1 MNLMEKSRRLQK
13 LSLMKIFKQSFLL
26 FFFIVCFSSQTEG
39 AIKIDLNSSSKTP
52 KFLSEFGFFEDMKN
66 QTPAVNV
73 HPYSLVSPLF
83 SDQTDKLRFVY
94 VPEGEKLSY
103 VKNKVFIFPV
113 GSTLIKTFAYL
124 NKNGP
129 LEQQLLETRLLIN
142 TNDGWKAIS
151 YVWNEEQ
158 TDAKRAIA
166 GATIPTSF
174 VNSQGDLVA
183 VRYRAPN
190 QNQCKEC
197 HQVNKVMT
205 PIGPK
210 ARNMD
215 KNLIYQSGEMNQ
227 LLYWA
232 ALGWIDQKLDS
243 HPIASYTDI
252 NASLDDRAR
261 AYLDINCGHCHIP
274 GGSADT
280 TGLYLNLIEEN
291 QEKLG
296 IYKKPVAAGRA
307 SGNLKYSVV
316 PGHPD
321 DSIMLFRMKS
331 LDPGIMMPES
341 GRALADDAGIKL
353 IKDWIDKL

>member
-1 MNLMEKSRRLQK
+1 
-13 LSLMKIFKQSFLL
+13 MKIFKQSFFSFLL
-26 FFFIVCFSSQTEG
+26 LTCFSSQIKS
-39 AIKIDLNSSSKTP
+39 AIDIDLENFSKAP
-52 KFLSEFGFFEDMKN
+52 KFLSEFGFFQDMRN
-66 QTPAVNV
+66 QIPAESV

-94 VPEGEKLSY
+94 VPEGERLGY

-124 NKNGP
+124 NKNSA
-129 LEQQLLETRLLIN
+129 LDQQLLETRLLIN
-142 TNDGWKAIS
+142 TNSGWKAIS
-151 YVWNEEQ
+151 YVWNENQ
-158 TDAKRAIA
+158 TDARRSIA

-174 VNSQGDLVA
+174 IDSDGKTVD

-210 ARNMD
+210 ARNMH
-215 KNLIYQSGEMNQ
+215 KAVNYHSGEMNQ

-232 ALGWIDQKLDS
+232 ALGWIDEKLES
-243 HPIASYTDI
+243 IPISSYDDI
-252 NASLDDRAR
+252 NASLNDRAR

-280 TGLYLNLIEEN
+280 TGLYLNLIEN
-291 QEKLG
+291 DQEQLG
-296 IYKKPVAAGRA
+296 IFKKPVAAGRA
-307 SGNLKYSVV
+307 SGNLKYSIV
-316 PGHPD
+316 PGQPNE
-321 DSIMLFRMKS
+321 SIMLFRMQS

-341 GRALADDAGIKL
+341 GRALADEAGINL

>member
-1 MNLMEKSRRLQK
+1 MKPFKKSYL
-13 LSLMKIFKQSFLL
+13 LVIFL
-26 FFFIVCFSSQTEG
+26 ICFSSQAYT
-39 AIKIDLNSSSKTP
+39 SSAFNLVDFSKAP
-52 KFLSEFGFFEDMKN
+52 RFLSEFGFFQDMQN
-66 QTPAVNV
+66 QIPSKGV
-73 HPYSLVSPLF
+73 HPYSLVNPLF

-94 VPEGEKLSY
+94 VPEGQKLGY
-103 VKNKVFIFPV
+103 VKDKVFIFPV

-124 NKNGP
+124 NNNGP
-129 LEQQLLETRLLIN
+129 MEQQLLETRLLIN
-142 TNDGWKAIS
+142 TNAGWKAIS
-151 YVWNEEQ
+151 YVWNAEQ

-174 VNSQGDLVA
+174 IDSSGEIVD

-210 ARNMD
+210 ARNMNKVLD
-215 KNLIYQSGEMNQ
+215 YRSGEMNQ

-232 ALGWIDQKLDS
+232 ALGWIDSKLDS
-243 HPIASYTDI
+243 NSISSYTDV

-280 TGLYLNLIEEN
+280 TGLYLNYTEEN
-291 QEKLG
+291 REQLG

-307 SGNLKYSVV
+307 SGNLKYSIV
-316 PGHPD
+316 PGHAD
-321 DSIMLFRMKS
+321 DSIMLFRMNS

-341 GRALADDAGIKL
+341 GRALADEAGIEL
-353 IKDWIDKL
+353 IKNWINKL

>member
-1 MNLMEKSRRLQK
+1 MR
-13 LSLMKIFKQSFLL
+13 IFKKSYLL
-26 FFFIVCFSSQTEG
+26 IISLVLLSSQVHSTD
-39 AIKIDLNSSSKTP
+39 KFDLLNFSKAP
-52 KFLSEFGFFEDMKN
+52 RFLSEFGFFQDMQN
-66 QTPAVNV
+66 QIPAEGV

-94 VPEGEKLSY
+94 VPEGQKLGY
-103 VKNKVFIFPV
+103 VKDKVFIFPV

-124 NKNGP
+124 NMNGP

-142 TNDGWKAIS
+142 TNAGWKAIS

-174 VNSQGDLVA
+174 LNSQGELVA

-210 ARNMD
+210 ARNMNKD
-215 KNLIYQSGEMNQ
+215 LNYQSGEMNQ

-243 HPIASYTDI
+243 TPISSYTDL
-252 NASLDDRAR
+252 NASINNRAR

-296 IYKKPVAAGRA
+296 IFKKPVAAGRA
-307 SGNLKYSVV
+307 SGNLKYSIV
-316 PGHPD
+316 PGHAD

-341 GRALADDAGIKL
+341 GRALADDTGIKL
-353 IKDWIDKL
+353 IKNWIDKV

>member
-1 MNLMEKSRRLQK
+1 
-13 LSLMKIFKQSFLL
+13 MKIFKQSFLS
-26 FFFIVCFSSQTEG
+26 FFFIVCFSSQAES
-39 AIKIDLNSSSKTP
+39 AIEVDLKNFSKAP

-66 QTPAVNV
+66 QLPAESV
-73 HPYSLVSPLF
+73 HPYSLVNPLF

-94 VPEGEKLSY
+94 VPEGERLGY

-124 NKNGP
+124 NKNGS
-129 LEQQLLETRLLIN
+129 LDQQLLETRLLIN
-142 TNDGWKAIS
+142 TQSGWKAIS
-151 YVWNEEQ
+151 YVWNEDQ

-174 VNSQGDLVA
+174 INSKGKIIN

-197 HQVNKVMT
+197 HQLNKVMT

-215 KNLIYQSGEMNQ
+215 KLVNYHSGEMNQ

-243 HPIASYTDI
+243 TPISSYTDV
-252 NASLDDRAR
+252 NASLDGRAR

-280 TGLYLNLIEEN
+280 TGLYLHLIEED
-291 QEKLG
+291 QEQLG

-307 SGNLKYSVV
+307 SGNLKYSIV
-316 PGHPD
+316 PGRSD
-321 DSIMLFRMKS
+321 ESIMLFRMRS

-341 GRALADDAGIKL
+341 GRALADEVGIKL
-353 IKDWIDKL
+353 IEDWIDKL

>member
-1 MNLMEKSRRLQK
+1 
-13 LSLMKIFKQSFLL
+13 MKIFKKSCLL
-26 FFFIVCFSSQTEG
+26 IISLVFFTSQAHTSNTFNLADFSK
-39 AIKIDLNSSSKTP
+39 AP
-52 KFLSEFGFFEDMKN
+52 RFLSEFGFFQDMQN
-66 QTPAVNV
+66 QIPAEGV

-94 VPEGEKLSY
+94 VPEGLKLGY
-103 VKNKVFIFPV
+103 VKDKVFIFPV

-124 NKNGP
+124 NMNGP

-142 TNDGWKAIS
+142 TNTGWKAIS

-174 VNSQGDLVA
+174 LNSQGELLA

-210 ARNMD
+210 ARNMNKD
-215 KNLIYQSGEMNQ
+215 LNYQSGEMNQ

-243 HPIASYTDI
+243 SPISSYTDV
-252 NASLDDRAR
+252 NASLDNRAR

-296 IYKKPVAAGRA
+296 IFKKPVAAGRA
-307 SGNLKYSVV
+307 SGNLKYSIV
-316 PGHPD
+316 PGHSD

>member
-1 MNLMEKSRRLQK
+1 
-13 LSLMKIFKQSFLL
+13 MKIFKQSFLS
-26 FFFIVCFSSQTEG
+26 FFFIVCFSSQAES
-39 AIKIDLNSSSKTP
+39 AIEVDLKNFSKAP

-66 QTPAVNV
+66 QLPAESV
-73 HPYSLVSPLF
+73 HPYSLISPLF

-94 VPEGEKLSY
+94 VPEGERLGY

-124 NKNGP
+124 NKNGS
-129 LEQQLLETRLLIN
+129 LDQQLLETRLLIN
-142 TNDGWKAIS
+142 TQSGWKAIS
-151 YVWNEEQ
+151 YVWNEDQ

-174 VNSQGDLVA
+174 INSEGKIIN

-197 HQVNKVMT
+197 HQLNKVIT

-215 KNLIYQSGEMNQ
+215 KLVNYHSGEMNQ

-243 HPIASYTDI
+243 TPISSYTDV
-252 NASLDDRAR
+252 NASLDGRAR

-280 TGLYLNLIEEN
+280 TGLYLHLIEED
-291 QEKLG
+291 QEQLG

-307 SGNLKYSVV
+307 SGNLKYSIV
-316 PGHPD
+316 PGRSD
-321 DSIMLFRMKS
+321 ESIMLFRMRS

-341 GRALADDAGIKL
+341 GRALADEVGIKL
-353 IKDWIDKL
+353 IEDWIDKL

>member
-1 MNLMEKSRRLQK
+1 
-13 LSLMKIFKQSFLL
+13 MKIFKKSYFLIISL
-26 FFFIVCFSSQTEG
+26 VFYTSQAHASNTFDLADFSK
-39 AIKIDLNSSSKTP
+39 AP
-52 KFLSEFGFFEDMKN
+52 RFLSEFGFFQDMQN
-66 QTPAVNV
+66 QIPAEGV

-94 VPEGEKLSY
+94 VPEGQKLGY
-103 VKNKVFIFPV
+103 VKDKVFIFPV

-124 NKNGP
+124 NMNGP

-142 TNDGWKAIS
+142 TNTGWKAIS

-174 VNSQGDLVA
+174 LNSQGELLA

-210 ARNMD
+210 ARNMNKD
-215 KNLIYQSGEMNQ
+215 LNYQSGEMNQ

-243 HPIASYTDI
+243 SPISSYTDV
-252 NASLDDRAR
+252 NASLDNRAR

-296 IYKKPVAAGRA
+296 IFKKPVAAGRA
-307 SGNLKYSVV
+307 SGNLKYSIV
-316 PGHPD
+316 PGHSD

>member
-1 MNLMEKSRRLQK
+1 MR
-13 LSLMKIFKQSFLL
+13 IFKKSYLL
-26 FFFIVCFSSQTEG
+26 IISLVLLSSQVHSTDTF
-39 AIKIDLNSSSKTP
+39 DLLNFSKAP
-52 KFLSEFGFFEDMKN
+52 RFLSEFGFFQDMQN
-66 QTPAVNV
+66 QIPTEGV

-94 VPEGEKLSY
+94 VPEGQKLGY
-103 VKNKVFIFPV
+103 VKDKVFIFPV

-124 NKNGP
+124 NMNGP

-142 TNDGWKAIS
+142 TNAGWKAIS

-174 VNSQGDLVA
+174 LNSQGELLA

-210 ARNMD
+210 ARNMNKD
-215 KNLIYQSGEMNQ
+215 LNYQSGEMNQ

-232 ALGWIDQKLDS
+232 ALVWIDQKLDS
-243 HPIASYTDI
+243 SPISSYTDV
-252 NASLDDRAR
+252 NASLDNLAR

-296 IYKKPVAAGRA
+296 IFKKPVAAGRA
-307 SGNLKYSVV
+307 SGNLKYSIV
-316 PGHPD
+316 PGHSD

>member
-1 MNLMEKSRRLQK
+1 MRR
-13 LSLMKIFKQSFLL
+13 FKKSFLFVISL
-26 FFFIVCFSSQTEG
+26 VFFSSQG
-39 AIKIDLNSSSKTP
+39 HSANKLNLVDFSKAP
-52 KFLSEFGFFEDMKN
+52 KFLSEFGFFQDMQNQIPAED
-66 QTPAVNV
+66 V

-83 SDQTDKLRFVY
+83 SDHTDKLRFVY
-94 VPEGEKLSY
+94 VPEGQKLGY
-103 VKNKVFIFPV
+103 VKDKVFIFPV

-142 TNDGWKAIS
+142 TNEGWKAIS

-166 GATIPTSF
+166 GATIPTTF
-174 VNSQGDLVA
+174 IDSQGNLVG

-197 HQVNKVMT
+197 HQVNKVTT

-210 ARNMD
+210 ARNMNKD
-215 KNLIYQSGEMNQ
+215 LNYQSGEMNQ

-243 HPIASYTDI
+243 TPISSYTDV
-252 NASLDDRAR
+252 NASLNDRAR

-280 TGLYLNLIEEN
+280 TGLYLNFIEDS

-307 SGNLKYSVV
+307 SGNLKYSIV
-316 PGHPD
+316 PGHAD
-321 DSIMLFRMKS
+321 DSIMLFRMES

-341 GRALADDAGIKL
+341 GRALADEAGIKL
-353 IKDWIDKL
+353 IRDWINKL

>member
-1 MNLMEKSRRLQK
+1 MKPFKKSYL
-13 LSLMKIFKQSFLL
+13 LVIFL
-26 FFFIVCFSSQTEG
+26 ICFSSQAYT
-39 AIKIDLNSSSKTP
+39 SSAFNLVDFSKAP
-52 KFLSEFGFFEDMKN
+52 RFLSEFGFFQDMQN
-66 QTPAVNV
+66 QIPSKGV
-73 HPYSLVSPLF
+73 HPYSLVNPLF

-94 VPEGEKLSY
+94 VPEGQKLGY
-103 VKNKVFIFPV
+103 VKDKVFIFPV

-124 NKNGP
+124 NNNGP
-129 LEQQLLETRLLIN
+129 MEQQLLETRLLIN
-142 TNDGWKAIS
+142 TNAGWKAIS
-151 YVWNEEQ
+151 YVWNAEQ

-174 VNSQGDLVA
+174 IDSSGEIVD

-210 ARNMD
+210 ARNMNKVLD
-215 KNLIYQSGEMNQ
+215 YRSGEMNQ

-232 ALGWIDQKLDS
+232 ALGWIDSKLDS
-243 HPIASYTDI
+243 NSISSYTDV

-280 TGLYLNLIEEN
+280 TGLYLNYTEEN
-291 QEKLG
+291 REQLE

-307 SGNLKYSVV
+307 SGNLKYSIV
-316 PGHPD
+316 PGHAD
-321 DSIMLFRMKS
+321 DSIMLFRMNS

-341 GRALADDAGIKL
+341 GRALADEAGIEL
-353 IKDWIDKL
+353 IKNWINKL

>member
-1 MNLMEKSRRLQK
+1 
-13 LSLMKIFKQSFLL
+13 MKIFKQSFLS
-26 FFFIVCFSSQTEG
+26 FFFIVCFSSQAES
-39 AIKIDLNSSSKTP
+39 AIEVDLKNFSKAP

-66 QTPAVNV
+66 QLPAESV

-94 VPEGEKLSY
+94 VPEGERLGY

-124 NKNGP
+124 NKNGS
-129 LEQQLLETRLLIN
+129 LDQQLLETRLLIN
-142 TNDGWKAIS
+142 TQSGWKAIS
-151 YVWNEEQ
+151 YVWNEDQ

-174 VNSQGDLVA
+174 INSEGKIIN

-197 HQVNKVMT
+197 HQLNKVIT

-215 KNLIYQSGEMNQ
+215 KLVNYHSGKMNQ

-243 HPIASYTDI
+243 TPISSYTDV
-252 NASLDDRAR
+252 NASLDGRAR

-280 TGLYLNLIEEN
+280 TGLYLHLIEED
-291 QEKLG
+291 QEQLG

-307 SGNLKYSVV
+307 SGNLKYSIV
-316 PGHPD
+316 PGRSD
-321 DSIMLFRMKS
+321 ESIMLFRMRS

-341 GRALADDAGIKL
+341 GRALADEVGIKL
-353 IKDWIDKL
+353 IEDWIDKL

>member
-1 MNLMEKSRRLQK
+1 MR
-13 LSLMKIFKQSFLL
+13 IFKKSYLL
-26 FFFIVCFSSQTEG
+26 IISLVLLSSQVHSTDTF
-39 AIKIDLNSSSKTP
+39 DLLNFSKAP
-52 KFLSEFGFFEDMKN
+52 RFLSEFGFFQDMQN
-66 QTPAVNV
+66 QIPAEGV

-94 VPEGEKLSY
+94 VPEGQKLGY
-103 VKNKVFIFPV
+103 VKDKVFIFPV

-124 NKNGP
+124 NMNGP

-142 TNDGWKAIS
+142 TNAGWKAIS

-174 VNSQGDLVA
+174 LNSQGELVA

-210 ARNMD
+210 ARNMNKD
-215 KNLIYQSGEMNQ
+215 LNYQSGEMNQ

-243 HPIASYTDI
+243 TPISSYTDV
-252 NASLDDRAR
+252 NASLDNRAR

-296 IYKKPVAAGRA
+296 IFKKPVAAGRA
-307 SGNLKYSVV
+307 SGNLKYSIV
-316 PGHPD
+316 PGHSD

-353 IKDWIDKL
+353 IKNWIDKL

>member
-1 MNLMEKSRRLQK
+1 MR
-13 LSLMKIFKQSFLL
+13 IFKKSYLL
-26 FFFIVCFSSQTEG
+26 IISLVLLSSQVHSTDTF
-39 AIKIDLNSSSKTP
+39 DLLNFSKAP
-52 KFLSEFGFFEDMKN
+52 RFLSEFGFFQDMQN
-66 QTPAVNV
+66 QIPAEGV

-94 VPEGEKLSY
+94 VPEGQKLGY
-103 VKNKVFIFPV
+103 VKDKVFIFPV

-124 NKNGP
+124 NMNGP

-142 TNDGWKAIS
+142 TNAGWKAIS

-174 VNSQGDLVA
+174 LNSQGELVA

-210 ARNMD
+210 ARNMNKD
-215 KNLIYQSGEMNQ
+215 LNYQSGEMNQ

-243 HPIASYTDI
+243 TPISSYTDV
-252 NASLDDRAR
+252 NASLDNRAR

-296 IYKKPVAAGRA
+296 IFKKPVAAGRA
-307 SGNLKYSVV
+307 SGNLKYSIV
-316 PGHPD
+316 PGHAD

-353 IKDWIDKL
+353 IKNWIDKL

>member
-1 MNLMEKSRRLQK
+1 
-13 LSLMKIFKQSFLL
+13 MKIFKQSFLS
-26 FFFIVCFSSQTEG
+26 FFFIVCFSSQAES
-39 AIKIDLNSSSKTP
+39 AIEVDLKNFSKAP

-66 QTPAVNV
+66 QLPAESV
-73 HPYSLVSPLF
+73 HPYSLVNPLF

-94 VPEGEKLSY
+94 VPEGERLGY

-124 NKNGP
+124 NKNGS
-129 LEQQLLETRLLIN
+129 LDQQLLETRLLIN
-142 TNDGWKAIS
+142 TQSGWKAIS
-151 YVWNEEQ
+151 YVWNEDQ

-174 VNSQGDLVA
+174 INSEGKIIN

-197 HQVNKVMT
+197 HQLNKVMT

-215 KNLIYQSGEMNQ
+215 KLVNYHSGEMNQ

-243 HPIASYTDI
+243 TPISSYTDV
-252 NASLDDRAR
+252 NASLDGRAR

-280 TGLYLNLIEEN
+280 TGLYLHLIEED
-291 QEKLG
+291 QEQLG

-307 SGNLKYSVV
+307 SGNLKYSIV
-316 PGHPD
+316 PGRSD
-321 DSIMLFRMKS
+321 ESIMLFRMRS

-341 GRALADDAGIKL
+341 GRALADEVGIKL
-353 IKDWIDKL
+353 IEDWIDKL

>member
-1 MNLMEKSRRLQK
+1 MKPFKKSYL
-13 LSLMKIFKQSFLL
+13 LVIFL
-26 FFFIVCFSSQTEG
+26 ICFSSQAYTSG
-39 AIKIDLNSSSKTP
+39 AFNLVDFSKAP
-52 KFLSEFGFFEDMKN
+52 RFLSEFGFFQDMQN
-66 QTPAVNV
+66 QIPSKGV
-73 HPYSLVSPLF
+73 HPYSLVNPLF

-94 VPEGEKLSY
+94 VPEGQKLGY
-103 VKNKVFIFPV
+103 VKDKVFIFPV

-124 NKNGP
+124 NNNGP
-129 LEQQLLETRLLIN
+129 MEQQLLETRLLIN
-142 TNDGWKAIS
+142 TNAGWKAIS
-151 YVWNEEQ
+151 YVWNAEQ

-174 VNSQGDLVA
+174 IDSSGEIVD

-210 ARNMD
+210 ARNMNKVLD
-215 KNLIYQSGEMNQ
+215 YRSGEMNQ

-232 ALGWIDQKLDS
+232 ALGWIDSKLDS
-243 HPIASYTDI
+243 NSISSYTDV

-280 TGLYLNLIEEN
+280 TGLYLNYTEEN
-291 QEKLG
+291 REQLG

-307 SGNLKYSVV
+307 SGNLKYSIV
-316 PGHPD
+316 PGHAD
-321 DSIMLFRMKS
+321 DSIMLFRMNS

-341 GRALADDAGIKL
+341 GRALADEAGIEL
-353 IKDWIDKL
+353 IKNWINKL

>member
-1 MNLMEKSRRLQK
+1 
-13 LSLMKIFKQSFLL
+13 MKIFKQSFLS
-26 FFFIVCFSSQTEG
+26 FFFIVCFSSQAES
-39 AIKIDLNSSSKTP
+39 AIEVDLKNFSKAP

-66 QTPAVNV
+66 QLPAESV

-94 VPEGEKLSY
+94 VPEGERLGY

-124 NKNGP
+124 NKNGS
-129 LEQQLLETRLLIN
+129 LDQQLLETRLLIN
-142 TNDGWKAIS
+142 TQSGWKAIS
-151 YVWNEEQ
+151 YVWNEDQ

-174 VNSQGDLVA
+174 INSEGKIIN

-197 HQVNKVMT
+197 HQLNKVMT

-215 KNLIYQSGEMNQ
+215 KLVNYHSGEMNQ

-243 HPIASYTDI
+243 TPISSYTDV
-252 NASLDDRAR
+252 NASLDGRAR

-280 TGLYLNLIEEN
+280 TGLYLHLIEED
-291 QEKLG
+291 QEQLG
-296 IYKKPVAAGRA
+296 VYKKPVAAGRA
-307 SGNLKYSVV
+307 SGNLKYSIV
-316 PGHPD
+316 PGRSD
-321 DSIMLFRMKS
+321 ESIMLFRMRS

-341 GRALADDAGIKL
+341 GRALADEVGIKL
-353 IKDWIDKL
+353 IEDWIDKL

>member
-1 MNLMEKSRRLQK
+1 M
-13 LSLMKIFKQSFLL
+13 
-26 FFFIVCFSSQTEG
+26 
-39 AIKIDLNSSSKTP
+39 
-52 KFLSEFGFFEDMKN
+52 
-66 QTPAVNV
+66 
-73 HPYSLVSPLF
+73 HPYSLVNPLF

-94 VPEGEKLSY
+94 VPEGERLGY

-124 NKNGP
+124 NKNGS
-129 LEQQLLETRLLIN
+129 LDQQLLETRLLIN
-142 TNDGWKAIS
+142 TQSGWKAIS
-151 YVWNEEQ
+151 YVWNEDQ

-174 VNSQGDLVA
+174 INSEGKIIN

-197 HQVNKVMT
+197 HQLNKVMT

-215 KNLIYQSGEMNQ
+215 KLVNYHSGEMNQ

-243 HPIASYTDI
+243 TPISSYTDV
-252 NASLDDRAR
+252 NASLDGRAR

-280 TGLYLNLIEEN
+280 TGLYLHLIEED
-291 QEKLG
+291 QEQLG

-307 SGNLKYSVV
+307 SGNLKYSIV
-316 PGHPD
+316 PGRSD
-321 DSIMLFRMKS
+321 ESIMLFRMRS

-341 GRALADDAGIKL
+341 GRALADEVGIKL
-353 IKDWIDKL
+353 IEDWIDKL